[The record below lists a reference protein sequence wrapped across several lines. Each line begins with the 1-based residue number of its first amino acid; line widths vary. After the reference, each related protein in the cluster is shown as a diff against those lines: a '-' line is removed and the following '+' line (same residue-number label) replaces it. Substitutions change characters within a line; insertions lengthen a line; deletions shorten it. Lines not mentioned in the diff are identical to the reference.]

1 MDAVRDGDVEVRH
14 EGHVAW
20 VVLRAPPHNHVS
32 VPRIA
37 AIAQAFAALDADDGC
52 RVAVLASEGRSFCAG
67 ADFAS
72 VREQGGPPGLDTEA
86 FYRHAMRL
94 FDFGKPVVAAIQ
106 GAAIGAGV
114 GLALAA
120 DFRIATPAA
129 RFSVNFNRLGFHPGF
144 GLTATLPRLVGPQQA
159 ALLFYTGRRID
170 AEQAL
175 RIGLVDECVEPQAL
189 EARCQALA
197 EEIATSA
204 PLAVRSTRQ
213 SLRAGL
219 AAQVREA
226 NAHEWAMQQQQFR
239 TEDFQEGV
247 RAMAERRAPVF
258 RGR

>member
-1 MDAVRDGDVEVRH
+1 MNDATSTGLRLRR
-14 EGHVAW
+14 EGAVAW
-20 VVLRAPPHNHVS
+20 VVLDAPPHNHVT
-32 VPRIA
+32 VHGMA
-37 AIAQAFAALDADDGC
+37 ALAGALGELDADDTC
-52 RVAVLASEGRSFCAG
+52 RAIVLAAHGKAFCAG

-72 VREQGGPPGLDTEA
+72 VRDAGGPPGLDTRE

-94 FDFGKPVVAAIQ
+94 FDVGKPIIAAVQ

-114 GLALAA
+114 GLALVA

-144 GLTATLPRLVGPQQA
+144 GLTVTLPRLIGTQQA
-159 ALLFYTGRRID
+159 ALLFYTGRRIGAD
-170 AEQAL
+170 EAL
-175 RIGLVDECVEPQAL
+175 RIGLVDECVEADAL
-189 EARCQALA
+189 AAHCQALA

-204 PLAVRSTRQ
+204 PLAVHSTRQ

-219 AAQVREA
+219 AEQVRQA
-226 NAHEWAMQQQQFR
+226 NAHEWAMQQVQFR
-239 TEDFQEGV
+239 SDDFQEGV